1 MREATYNTLVRP
13 QLEYA
18 VDVWDPHHKDK
29 TQQIER
35 VHRRATRWTIC
46 NFNTRA
52 SVSNMIE
59 TLGWRS
65 LEQRRANPGLWLFCK
80 IVNNTVAVPFLTLS
94 NPTGGHPSAAVPR
107 PPHRFSRQ
115 LLTRKD
121 FYKFSFFP
129 LAVVQWN
136 VLPESAVSLPSVDIF
151 KAKTGKLQAAKQ
163 IKKKKKKGKRK
174 VKGVPQSQTAA
185 HPRHQEEE
193 ETDKTKQAQIEQTY
207 QKHQD

>member
-1 MREATYNTLVRP
+1 MLWMFGIPTIRT
-13 QLEYA
+13 
-18 VDVWDPHHKDK
+18 K
-29 TQQIER
+29 QQIER
-35 VHRRATRWTIC
+35 VQRRATRWTIC

-129 LAVVQWN
+129 LAVVQLN

-163 IKKKKKKGKRK
+163 INKKKKKKKKKKKVREKFRECHSHKPQPIPDTKRK
-174 VKGVPQSQTAA
+174 RKQTKPNKRKSNKRTKSTKTSSLSQA
-185 HPRHQEEE
+185 R
-193 ETDKTKQAQIEQTY
+193 
-207 QKHQD
+207 